1 MLRSSRS
8 VSCNTV
14 LMTDEGG
21 LVVLQERREER
32 YGERCPSVD
41 IESVVLA
48 ALGVLDTV
56 YLGT

>member
-1 MLRSSRS
+1 
-8 VSCNTV
+8 
-14 LMTDEGG
+14 MTDEGG